1 MKISIWWN
9 AIKIFTEK
17 FFQAWLETLRFL
29 TFAFP
34 SKYLYRN
41 FSSRS
46 QIHLILRNVVQVSG
60 HKVTNKPIPELTQTS
75 RERHCTFCHFHFL
88 SRERR
93 NKLFGKINIAFYV
106 TFTFYKEI
114 KVVLSLS
121 TKDRH
126 IALAL
131 HWRHSNF
138 CTFAA
143 AWLSIIWNRKS
154 NTDWILVDWIEEI
167 IQTQRWE
174 WFKEDTR
181 SYFKN
186 MILVTWCFLL
196 VCVWEY

>member
-1 MKISIWWN
+1 MQPSSS
-9 AIKIFTEK
+9 
-17 FFQAWLETLRFL
+17 WLETLRFL
-29 TFAFP
+29 TFTFSP
-34 SKYLYRN
+34 KYLYRN

-75 RERHCTFCHFHFL
+75 RERHCTFCHFQYL

-93 NKLFGKINIAFYV
+93 NKLFTKTTIAFYV

-138 CTFAA
+138 CSLARPDYQSFEIGKATLIGF
-143 AWLSIIWNRKS
+143 WLIGLRKLS
-154 NTDWILVDWIEEI
+154 KRKDGIG
-167 IQTQRWE
+167 
-174 WFKEDTR
+174 FKKTLDHI
-181 SYFKN
+181 SK
-186 MILVTWCFLL
+186 I
-196 VCVWEY
+196 

>member
-46 QIHLILRNVVQVSG
+46 QIHLILRNVVQVSD

-88 SRERR
+88 SRDRP
-93 NKLFGKINIAFYV
+93 NKLFTEINIAFYV
-106 TFTFYKEI
+106 TFTFWKEI
-114 KVVLSLS
+114 KFVLSLS
-121 TKDRH
+121 TKDHH

-138 CTFAA
+138 CSLARPDYQSFEIGKATLIGF
-143 AWLSIIWNRKS
+143 WLIGLRKLSKRKDGIGSKKTLDHISKIW
-154 NTDWILVDWIEEI
+154 
-167 IQTQRWE
+167 
-174 WFKEDTR
+174 F
-181 SYFKN
+181 
-186 MILVTWCFLL
+186 
-196 VCVWEY
+196 